1 LLRKISAIYQEYPR
15 TFWTLIGAAFI
26 DRLGGA
32 LIYPFLALY
41 VTQRF
46 RVGMTQIGIIFLI
59 FSLASLVG
67 NLFGGAMTDRFGR
80 KKMLLFGL
88 ITSGLSS
95 LTLGLISDFR
105 LVYPAALVVGLLSN
119 TAGPAQQAMVADLL
133 PVHRR
138 TEGYGVLRVIAN
150 LAITIGPAIG
160 GVLATSSYL
169 LLFIAD
175 ALSSLVT
182 AGIVLVALPE
192 TMPEINPEQ
201 SEQSLA
207 SSIGGYRTA
216 LRDWFFIAFL
226 AISTLMVMV
235 YVQMNSTLSVYL
247 RDVHG
252 ISPKGFGTILSLNA
266 AMVVLFQF
274 WVTRRISKYRAMG
287 LMAFG
292 SLFYAIGF
300 GMYGFVG
307 SYPLFLAAMVIITIG
322 EMLVTPT
329 AQGLVARLAP
339 EDMRGRYMALYGL
352 SWILPNA
359 LGPLA
364 AGIIM
369 DNYNPDWVW
378 YAGGLI
384 SMIVA
389 LGYLTLNASA
399 EQRLKLDETA
409 TQDRHRAKDE
419 IPTPDSFL

>member
-1 LLRKISAIYQEYPR
+1 MFNKLSAIYQEYPP

-26 DRLGGA
+26 DQLGGA
-32 LIYPFLALY
+32 LIFPFLALY
-41 VTQRF
+41 VTQKF
-46 RVGMTQIGIIFLI
+46 QVGMTQVGVVFLI

-67 NLFGGAMTDRFGR
+67 NLVGGAMTDRFGR

-95 LTLGLISDFR
+95 LTLGFISDFR
-105 LVYPAALVVGLLSN
+105 LVYPTALVVGLLSN

-133 PVHRR
+133 PVRQR
-138 TEGYGVLRVIAN
+138 TEGFGILRVAAN
-150 LAITIGPAIG
+150 LAVTIGPTIG
-160 GVLATSSYL
+160 GVLATNSYL
-169 LLFIAD
+169 LLFIGD

-182 AGIVLVALPE
+182 AGIVLAALPE
-192 TMPEINPEQ
+192 TMPEKSSVQTDQN
-201 SEQSLA
+201 LVA
-207 SSIGGYRTA
+207 SAGGYGNA
-216 LRDWFFIAFL
+216 LRDWVFIVFL
-226 AISTLMVMV
+226 TISTLMALV

-266 AMVVLFQF
+266 AIVVLFQF
-274 WVTRRISKYRAMG
+274 WVTRRISKYRAMR
-287 LMAFG
+287 LMAAG
-292 SLFYAIGF
+292 SLFNAVGF
-300 GMYGFVG
+300 GMYGFVQ
-307 SYPLFLAAMVIITIG
+307 SYFLFLVAMVIITIG

-329 AQGLVARLAP
+329 AQSLVAHLAP

-384 SMIVA
+384 SIAVAIGYLALNAGAEMRLA
-389 LGYLTLNASA
+389 LGKTTTPTGNRA
-399 EQRLKLDETA
+399 ET
-409 TQDRHRAKDE
+409 E
-419 IPTPDSFL
+419 IPSADSIS

>member
-1 LLRKISAIYQEYPR
+1 LLKKLSTIYQEYPP

-32 LIYPFLALY
+32 LIFPFLALY

-46 RVGMTQIGIIFLI
+46 QVGMTQVGIIFLI
-59 FSLASLVG
+59 FSIASLVG

-95 LTLGLISDFR
+95 LTLGFISDFR
-105 LVYPAALVVGLLSN
+105 LVYPTALMVGLLSN

-133 PVHRR
+133 PVDQR
-138 TEGYGVLRVIAN
+138 TEGFGIVRVIAN

-160 GVLATSSYL
+160 GMLATNSYL

-182 AGIVLVALPE
+182 AGIVLAALPE
-192 TMPEINPEQ
+192 TMPEMSTLQ
-201 SEQSLA
+201 TDQSLVA
-207 SSIGGYRTA
+207 SIGGYRSA
-216 LRDWFFIAFL
+216 IRDWVFIAFL
-226 AISTLMVMV
+226 TISTLMILV
-235 YVQMNSTLSVYL
+235 YIQMNSTLSVYL

-252 ISPKGFGTILSLNA
+252 ISPKGFGYILSLNA

-274 WVTRRISKYRAMG
+274 WITRRISKYRAMG
-287 LMAFG
+287 VMATG
-292 SLFYAIGF
+292 SLFYALGF
-300 GMYGFVG
+300 GMYGFVN
-307 SYPLFLAAMVIITIG
+307 SYPMFLAAMVIITIG

-329 AQGLVARLAP
+329 AQSLVARLAP

-378 YAGGLI
+378 YAGGFI
-384 SMIVA
+384 SIVVA
-389 LGYLTLNASA
+389 LGYLTLNAGA
-399 EQRLKLDETA
+399 EQRLTLGKTMTENGHQA
-409 TQDRHRAKDE
+409 EAE
-419 IPTPDSFL
+419 IPSADAFS

>member
-1 LLRKISAIYQEYPR
+1 LLSKISAIYQEYPR

-41 VTQRF
+41 VTQKF
-46 RVGMTQIGIIFLI
+46 QVGMTQVGVILLI

-67 NLFGGAMTDRFGR
+67 SLFGGAMTDRFGR

-105 LVYPAALVVGLLSN
+105 LVY
-119 TAGPAQQAMVADLL
+119 AG
-133 PVHRR
+133 
-138 TEGYGVLRVIAN
+138 
-150 LAITIGPAIG
+150 
-160 GVLATSSYL
+160 
-169 LLFIAD
+169 F
-175 ALSSLVT
+175 
-182 AGIVLVALPE
+182 VLVALPE
-192 TMPEINPEQ
+192 TMPELNSER

-207 SSIGGYRTA
+207 GPTGGYGTA
-216 LRDWFFIAFL
+216 LRDSVFIAFL
-226 AISTLMVMV
+226 AISTLMVLV

-274 WVTRRISKYRAMG
+274 WITRRIARYQAMG
-287 LMAFG
+287 LLAAG
-292 SLFYAIGF
+292 SLFYAVGF
-300 GMYGFVG
+300 GMYGFVRN
-307 SYPLFLAAMVIITIG
+307 YPLFLVAMVIITIG

-329 AQGLVARLAP
+329 AQSLVARLAP

-352 SWILPNA
+352 SWIVPNA

-364 AGIIM
+364 AGILM

-384 SMIVA
+384 SIAVA
-389 LGYLTLNASA
+389 IGYLALNAGA
-399 EQRLKLDETA
+399 EERLIIGKTA
-409 TQDRHRAKDE
+409 MDKGNLADSE
-419 IPTPDSFL
+419 IPSADSIL